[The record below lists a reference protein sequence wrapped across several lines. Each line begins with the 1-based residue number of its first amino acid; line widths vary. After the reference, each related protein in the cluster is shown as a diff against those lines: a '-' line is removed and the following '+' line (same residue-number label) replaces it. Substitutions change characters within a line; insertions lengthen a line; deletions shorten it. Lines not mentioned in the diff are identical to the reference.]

1 VIGYLLR
8 TFVQDGV
15 KLPHPNLGTGA
26 MSALASNARPSIAG
40 PQGSLSLHHI
50 KVHCHTCS
58 LRELCLPVGVD
69 QDALQQIDALVTERI
84 HVKKGAA
91 LYRAGDPFSA
101 LHAIRV
107 GSCKTTV
114 LGEQGHEQVAGY
126 HMTGDIVGM
135 DGIASDRYA
144 GQAVALED
152 SEVCV
157 LPYDRL
163 EELARHLAP
172 LHRNLDKVLATEIVR
187 GHNLMLLLGSFRA
200 EERLAVFLLDLSQ
213 RYRERGYSATEFMLR
228 LTREDIGSYL
238 GLQLETVSRLL
249 SRFQAGGLLQV
260 QGRLVKLL
268 DLPALKQMAGDSGAR
283 GPIVHA

>member
-1 VIGYLLR
+1 
-8 TFVQDGV
+8 
-15 KLPHPNLGTGA
+15 
-26 MSALASNARPSIAG
+26 MSAPTSSVRPAIVG
-40 PQGSLSLHHI
+40 PQRSLSLRTV
-50 KVHCHTCS
+50 KAHCHTCS

-69 QDALQQIDALVTERI
+69 QNALQQIDALVTERI
-84 HVKKGAA
+84 HVRKGAA

-126 HMTGDIVGM
+126 HMIGDIVGM